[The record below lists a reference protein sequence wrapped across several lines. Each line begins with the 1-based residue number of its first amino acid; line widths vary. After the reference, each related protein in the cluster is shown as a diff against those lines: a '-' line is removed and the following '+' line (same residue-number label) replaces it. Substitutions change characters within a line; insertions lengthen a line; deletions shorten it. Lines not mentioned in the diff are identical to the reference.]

1 MERITRGRRV
11 TLILLSVCF
20 SLCILGIWQHQ
31 WVWGLLGRDQGAG
44 HYVVPGLG
52 ARKQAVLS
60 NGGNVLDLAV
70 AMLETETMQAD
81 YRYGDGK
88 KGDAANFGI
97 FKQNWFMLRT
107 SCSQFQGQVT
117 SQYNDGAVLNSNFGA
132 DI

>member
-11 TLILLSVCF
+11 TLILLLVCF

-31 WVWGLLGRDQGAG
+31 WVISLVEGGGYWGLSGRDQEAG
-44 HYVVPGLG
+44 HYMVPGLG

-70 AMLETETMQAD
+70 AMLETETMRASS
-81 YRYGDGK
+81 YAYGDGK

-97 FKQNWFMLRT
+97 F
-107 SCSQFQGQVT
+107 
-117 SQYNDGAVLNSNFGA
+117 
-132 DI
+132 